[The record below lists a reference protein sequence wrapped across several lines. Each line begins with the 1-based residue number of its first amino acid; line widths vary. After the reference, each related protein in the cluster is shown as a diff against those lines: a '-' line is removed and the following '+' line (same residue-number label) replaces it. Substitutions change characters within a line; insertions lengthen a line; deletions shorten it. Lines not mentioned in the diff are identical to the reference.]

1 MGSTELG
8 TEISFL
14 STSFPKIPKILGDKD
29 VSCSGVLDG
38 IEDDGSKK
46 FFSILEHND
55 FSSVVKVMAEMVC

>member
-29 VSCSGVLDG
+29 VSCSGVL
-38 IEDDGSKK
+38 
-46 FFSILEHND
+46 EHND
-55 FSSVVKVMAEMVC
+55 FSSVVKVMAEMDC